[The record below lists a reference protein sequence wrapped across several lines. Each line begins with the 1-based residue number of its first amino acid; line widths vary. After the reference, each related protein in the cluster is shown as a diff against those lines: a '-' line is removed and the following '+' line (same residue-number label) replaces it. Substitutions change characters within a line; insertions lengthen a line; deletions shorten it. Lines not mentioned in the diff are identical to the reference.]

1 MMQAQG
7 IGQDSPI
14 NKLAM
19 SIAQR
24 AMASS
29 DPAGV
34 LAHYKSLPD
43 AKLAAFLADGLVQ
56 TQLAAKQNQQA
67 LQHYNP
73 NQPSVLAQREQAERG
88 VLSLPV
94 SEQMF
99 SPNLHEQGIS
109 APAEEEHQMAGGGVV
124 AFDEGGGVMGFLRNL
139 FDNEERR
146 KEYLDR
152 NPQIM
157 EREEKKRAARQAAVT
172 PVPAPPPAPVPDFAP
187 APAPAPAPARAPVRA
202 PVVSAPAAPAPAA
215 AAPVERT
222 NSGLQALLDQ
232 RDVLDAA
239 GPAAPK
245 GLREYVE
252 EQQKIATDF
261 GLGKATEAE
270 RAGLMEK
277 AKNAKTQ
284 ADKMMYLN
292 LAQGLFGAAAEA
304 LRPGQGGTGLS
315 QAVGALAKGAG
326 AFTSAQQKTI
336 AEYQAIQDKIDEQ
349 KARLAHA
356 DELRKEGFVKQ
367 GMAEKKDAENRLER
381 YTEKKAALQTDIA
394 KMQFQKEVTQEEG
407 KATRQTQMD
416 IAKLHAD
423 TQKEVARL
431 HQALQAQG
439 KGLDIRMLNELSA
452 AKTDAERA
460 AIVKKYGDIARTIN
474 ANRFVKP
481 EDAML
486 AGLLGAPTGAG
497 GTAGASGTGG
507 RFKYLGT
514 E

>member
-24 AMASS
+24 AMASN

-34 LAHYKSLPD
+34 LAHYKGMPD
-43 AKLAAFLADGLVQ
+43 ARLAAFLADGLVQ

-73 NQPSVLAQREQAERG
+73 QQPSVLAQREQAERG
-88 VLSLPV
+88 VAALPV
-94 SEQMF
+94 GDHMF
-99 SPNLHEQGIS
+99 TPELHAQGIS
-109 APAEEEHQMAGGGVV
+109 APVEEEHQMAGGGVV

-146 KEYLDR
+146 KEYLER

-157 EREEKKRAARQAAVT
+157 EREEKKRASRQAAPT
-172 PVPAPPPAPVPDFAP
+172 PVPAPAAEPTP
-187 APAPAPAPARAPVRA
+187 APVRA
-202 PVVSAPAAPAPAA
+202 QPRTPVAPALAAATAATAPAAE
-215 AAPVERT
+215 PVERP
-222 NSGLQALLDQ
+222 NAGLQALLDQ
-232 RDVLDAA
+232 QAA
-239 GPAAPK
+239 LNQERPAPAK
-245 GLREYVE
+245 GLRDYVR
-252 EQQKIATDF
+252 EQQEIATEF
-261 GLGKATEAE
+261 GLGKAAEAE
-270 RAGLMEK
+270 RASLIEK

-304 LRPGQGGTGLS
+304 LRPGQGGTGIS

-326 AFTSAQQKTI
+326 TFTGAQQKTM

-381 YTEKKAALQTDIA
+381 YTEKKNALTTRIA
-394 KMQFQKEVTQEEG
+394 ELQYGKEVTQSEG
-407 KATRQTQMD
+407 KATRANQMAIAELQT
-416 IAKLHAD
+416 K
-423 TQKEVARL
+423 TQKEVAQL
-431 HQALQAQG
+431 QQALHAQG
-439 KGLDIRMLNELSA
+439 KGLDVRMLTELNA
-452 AKTDAERA
+452 AKTPAEFA
-460 AIVKKYGDIARTIN
+460 AIVKKYEAITKTIN
-474 ANRFVKP
+474 PNRSVKP

-486 AGLLGAPTGAG
+486 AGLLGVQPGAG
-497 GTAGASGTGG
+497 GASGAGG